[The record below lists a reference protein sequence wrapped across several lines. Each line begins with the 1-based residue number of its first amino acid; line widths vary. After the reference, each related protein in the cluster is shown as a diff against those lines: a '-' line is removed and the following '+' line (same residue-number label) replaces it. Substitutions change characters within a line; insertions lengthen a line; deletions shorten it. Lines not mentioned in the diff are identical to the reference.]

1 MKLNNYAVIKS
12 FSIIV
17 ICGALV
23 ALCLPDIFTPLKAL
37 IPLFLGIIMFLVGI
51 NVTLKNMQQ
60 IIKIKG
66 RFVVMIVL
74 KSFVIALI
82 AYMIGRILQLDS
94 YALIGL
100 VIVGACPGGTASNVM
115 SLLSKANLAL
125 TVSLTLVTTLL
136 APIVMPSI
144 LYLFLHKTVTI
155 PWVGILTTTFMIV
168 VLPILAGILFQ
179 RYVALKPHTLN
190 RVSLLAIITIVIVVM
205 IVVALNKEALFHVS
219 LKLCVAVVLLH
230 ILASAVG
237 YLLGKLLNLDHQS
250 ALALLFEFSILDV
263 GLGIVIAIL
272 FFGKLAAIAGT
283 LYAVWQNIAGPI
295 LVSLLSGV
303 KQNQMAETVSKF
315 S

>member
-17 ICGALV
+17 ICGALL
-23 ALCLPDIFTPLKAL
+23 ALCLPSIFTPLKAF

-51 NVTLKNMQQ
+51 NVSLKDVRQ
-60 IIKIKG
+60 IADIKG
-66 RFVVMIVL
+66 RFILIIVL
-74 KSFVIALI
+74 KSFVTALI
-82 AYMIGRILQLDS
+82 AYIIGRLLQLDN

-136 APIVMPSI
+136 APIVMPII
-144 LYLFLHKTVTI
+144 LYLFLHKTVTV
-155 PWVGILTTTFMIV
+155 PWTGIVTTTLIIV
-168 VLPILAGILFQ
+168 VLPIVLGIIFQ
-179 RYVALKPHTLN
+179 RFIALKPHTVNKL
-190 RVSLLAIITIVIVVM
+190 SLLAIITIVIVVM
-205 IVVALNKEALFHVS
+205 IVVALNKEALWHVS
-219 LKLCVAVVLLH
+219 LKLCVAIVLLH
-230 ILASAVG
+230 ALASVIG
-237 YLLGKLLNLDHQS
+237 YVLGKLFRLDHKS

-295 LVSLLSGV
+295 LVSLLSRV
-303 KQNQMAETVSKF
+303 KKAQ
-315 S
+315 